1 MNYLNGSKSFALDSS
16 ILIQYYYLKDQ
27 KTKELIKHGV
37 TNLVALSECYYI
49 ICRKEDNQT
58 ALKYINELMED
69 VQIVSTEQIVKIAG
83 QFKCKFSIALADC
96 WTLATAF
103 ALKTSAVFA
112 FKESELK
119 KNFQEIIKQVNLRF
133 FDDIP

>member
-1 MNYLNGSKSFALDSS
+1 MNYLNGPKSFALDSS
-16 ILIQYYYLKDQ
+16 ILIHYYYLKDQ
-27 KTKELIKHGV
+27 KTKELIKQGV

-58 ALKYINELMED
+58 ALKYINELMEE
-69 VQIVSTEQIVKIAG
+69 VRIISTEQIVKIAG
-83 QFKCKFSIALADC
+83 QFKCKFPIALADC

-112 FKESELK
+112 FKERELER
-119 KNFQEIIKQVNLRF
+119 NFQEIVKEVNIQF